1 MDNGAHL
8 YDLGECR
15 SAVDLAQKPVTCLH
29 KKSSFAEPKNYRPI
43 STMANLSRII
53 PVIILDRARDA
64 YSRLLGQC
72 QCGFRPG
79 MGCDDAIFTLRN
91 VVERTGQSG
100 VLIFIDLT
108 SAYDTLP
115 RCLMFRLMS
124 LRLDLPHFV
133 ELPRAVYT
141 NTTAVIKGSKKSFKV
156 ARGCRQGGLESPG
169 IFNAVFDSV
178 CRVIHRKLID
188 ELGNGYGL
196 QLDYQ
201 IPIEATDAL
210 QK

>member
-1 MDNGAHL
+1 M
-8 YDLGECR
+8 
-15 SAVDLAQKPVTCLH
+15 
-29 KKSSFAEPKNYRPI
+29 
-43 STMANLSRII
+43 
-53 PVIILDRARDA
+53 IILDRTRDA
-64 YSRLLGQC
+64 YSRLSEQC

-100 VLIFIDLT
+100 ILIFIDLT

-115 RCLMFRLMS
+115 RRLMFRLLS
-124 LRLDLPHFV
+124 LRLGLPHFV
-133 ELPRAVYT
+133 ELLRAVYT

-156 ARGCRQGGLESPG
+156 PRGCRQPWVF
-169 IFNAVFDSV
+169 IVVFNSV
-178 CRVIHRKLID
+178 CRVIHRKVID

-201 IPIEATDAL
+201 IPIEATDREQRSRFKSWGSTKSHRVMYADDL
-210 QK
+210 CACFTSVDAARRGLKIIENRELKILRRRGGNNDAKQ